1 MAKFYFTYGSDGHD
15 YVGGWTE
22 VEAEDYAQACDLFCL
37 IHHRSKDGF
46 INCAGIYN
54 EEDFQNTTMYEN
66 GNFGKFLHERIHLI
80 VERYD

>member
-22 VEAEDYAQACDLFCL
+22 VEAEDYDKAIKIFCAV
-37 IHHRSKDGF
+37 HPKRDGCVA
-46 INCAGIYN
+46 CAGIYD
-54 EEDFQNTTMYEN
+54 EETFQNTTMYEN
-66 GNFGKFLHERIHLI
+66 GNFGKFLHERIQLI